1 MASDRFAICR
11 PIPLLGLDGG
21 CRAFLVLFRKRY
33 ADCGCRIETIAFNGL
48 LHVGCCG
55 SSGRTCV
62 DASNRSK
69 LNVMK
74 NKALL
79 PILAG
84 FFVMGFGGIIGTVM
98 FQIKNECAA
107 HADQIAYLI
116 PIFAYLWFVV
126 ISIPTGLMCGRIGRK
141 KTVLVSL
148 FVTIAAMGLAFVA
161 NAEQWWVYV
170 VAYALIGIGN
180 TIIQAALPALMSNV
194 VAPELI
200 TSRIS
205 LGQFVKAI
213 CEALT
218 PVFVYLTATALGNW
232 KLLFPLYGG
241 LTVVEAIW
249 LLATKIPDERN
260 VVAARSESA
269 PYRTTF
275 GSCLAMLKHPYV
287 CAMTVGILFS
297 VGADVGFSVA
307 IPEYLKNVYKVEV
320 NRAAMGPTV
329 YFVAKTIA
337 AFLGAIVFAKVSA
350 AKCFPWCMGVG
361 ILATAAIPFV
371 GTATAFFVCIFIV
384 ALMTANS
391 FGMCMGL
398 AIDKVSEKTN
408 EITAL
413 MVMAIVGGGIVSAFL
428 GIAQCVFGAVGIVA
442 VLIVCIAYLFALGL
456 FAQRRA

>member
-1 MASDRFAICR
+1 M
-11 PIPLLGLDGG
+11 
-21 CRAFLVLFRKRY
+21 KR
-33 ADCGCRIETIAFNGL
+33 
-48 LHVGCCG
+48 
-55 SSGRTCV
+55 
-62 DASNRSK
+62 
-69 LNVMK
+69 

-107 HADQIAYLI
+107 HADQISYLI
-116 PIFAYLWFVV
+116 PLFAYLWFVV
-126 ISIPTGLMCGRIGRK
+126 ISIPTGLLCGRIGRK
-141 KTVLVSL
+141 RTVSVSL
-148 FVTIAAMGLAFVA
+148 VVTVAAMGLALTA
-161 NAEQWWVYV
+161 NAERWWVYV

-194 VAPELI
+194 VAPEKL

-232 KLLFPLYGG
+232 KLIFPLYGL
-241 LTVVEAIW
+241 LTVACAVW
-249 LLATKIPDERN
+249 LLLTAIPDERN
-260 VVAARSESA
+260 DALANENGEADSCPLVKKELRGQ
-269 PYRTTF
+269 TTF
-275 GSCLAMLKHPYV
+275 GSCFAMLKHPYV
-287 CAMTVGILFS
+287 CAMTVGIFFS
-297 VGADVGFSVA
+297 VGADVGFAVA
-307 IPEYLKNVYKVEV
+307 IPEFLSNVFKVDV
-320 NRAAMGPTV
+320 NRASMGPTV

-361 ILATAAIPFV
+361 IAATAAIPFV
-371 GTATAFFVCIFIV
+371 GTPVAFLVLVFVV

-398 AIDKVSEKTN
+398 AIGKVPDRAN

-413 MVMAIVGGGIVSAFL
+413 MVMAIVGGGIVSALL
-428 GIAQCVFGAVGIVA
+428 GVAQKAFGASGIVA
-442 VLIVCIAYLFALGL
+442 VLLACIGYLLALGI
-456 FAQRRA
+456 FAQTMEKRSPDRL

>member
-1 MASDRFAICR
+1 
-11 PIPLLGLDGG
+11 
-21 CRAFLVLFRKRY
+21 
-33 ADCGCRIETIAFNGL
+33 
-48 LHVGCCG
+48 
-55 SSGRTCV
+55 
-62 DASNRSK
+62 
-69 LNVMK
+69 MK
-74 NKALL
+74 KTLL

-107 HADQIAYLI
+107 HADRISYLI

-148 FVTIAAMGLAFVA
+148 FVTIVAMALAFAA
-161 NAEQWWVYV
+161 NAERWWVYV

-241 LTVVEAIW
+241 LTVVEAVW
-249 LLATKIPDERN
+249 LLTTKIPDERDE
-260 VVAARSESA
+260 VKVKGEGEQ
-269 PYRTTF
+269 RTATSF
-275 GSCLAMLKHPYV
+275 GSCFAMLRNPYV

-307 IPEYLKNVYKVEV
+307 IPEFLKNVYKVEV

-337 AFLGAIVFAKVSA
+337 AFLGAIVFAKISA
-350 AKCFPWCMGVG
+350 AKCFPWCMGIG

-398 AIDKVSEKTN
+398 AIDKVPEKTN

-413 MVMAIVGGGIVSAFL
+413 MVMAIVGGGIVSALL
-428 GIAQCVFGAVGIVA
+428 GVAQGAFGPVGIVA
-442 VLIVCIAYLFALGL
+442 VLIICIAYLFLLGV
-456 FAQRRA
+456 FANRKS